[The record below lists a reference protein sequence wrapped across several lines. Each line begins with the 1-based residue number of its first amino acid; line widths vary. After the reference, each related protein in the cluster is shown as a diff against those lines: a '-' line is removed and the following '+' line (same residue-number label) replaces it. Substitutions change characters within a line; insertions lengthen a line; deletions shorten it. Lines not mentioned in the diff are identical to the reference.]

1 MKKTLT
7 LIISEDT
14 YEMCETSHEV
24 MDDNH
29 LIFSCYNL
37 CECPED
43 AIIGRDLFDGW
54 DYIKAIEFGMKL
66 AREGYTEIEL
76 EINKEEE

>member
-7 LIISEDT
+7 LIITECSYAMRE
-14 YEMCETSHEV
+14 ESHEV

-29 LIFSCYNL
+29 VIFSCSNL
-37 CECPED
+37 DDCPED
-43 AIIGRDLFDGW
+43 AIIGRDLFDGY

-66 AREGYTEIEL
+66 VQEGYTEIEL
-76 EINKEEE
+76 ETKVEE